1 MRAGLA
7 SMARMSLPTLH
18 QDLLLKYVQR
28 SPHMVSMGLSVEA
41 VSAGRGRLRQ
51 PTGADAVGD
60 GPRQRLHP
68 GVTTVLA
75 DSACGLAVGAALSTR
90 QPYATLDLRMDHLRP
105 AAPGQDLVCEA
116 ECYRLSRS
124 VAFVRAQVWQ
134 ESPDAPVASAQA
146 TFMLGTPVG
155 QRRTRAA
162 DSLPAADRASATTAA
177 AGPRVAEPPPRT
189 TPASGWPVPVQRQPV
204 WPGLDMPY
212 ARYLGLHT
220 ATGADGQALL
230 LMPHQ
235 DKLIGNPF
243 LPALHGGVLAGLA
256 ESAAMLHLLHH
267 TQGQRLPKGID
278 FAIDYLRTAGPEDCY
293 AACELLRMGTRV
305 ALVQVRVWQP
315 HKGPAQPVAVA
326 RGHYLLGPPTEA
338 GAG

>member
-1 MRAGLA
+1 
-7 SMARMSLPTLH
+7 
-18 QDLLLKYVQR
+18 
-28 SPHMVSMGLSVEA
+28 MVSMGMSVVA
-41 VSAGRGRLRQ
+41 VSAGRGSMRQ
-51 PTGADAVGD
+51 PAGPACVGD

-75 DSACGLAVGAALSTR
+75 DSTCGLAVGAALSAR
-90 QPYATLDLRMDHLRP
+90 QPYATLDLRMDHLRV
-105 AAPGQDLVCEA
+105 ASPGDDLQCEA
-116 ECYRLSRS
+116 ECFRLTRS

-134 ESPDAPVASAQA
+134 QRRDEPVAMAQA

-162 DSLPAADRASATTAA
+162 EGAA
-177 AGPRVAEPPPRT
+177 AGSDSRGAAPLASPHPGAGAAAAPTGGGQADSTPRVAEPPPRT
-189 TPASGWPVPVQRQPV
+189 APGSGWQPPDQRSPV
-204 WPGLDMPY
+204 WPALDMPY
-212 ARYLGLHT
+212 ADYLGLHQ
-220 ATGADGQALL
+220 ATGDDGQALV

-256 ESAAMLHLLHH
+256 ESAALLHLLQH

-278 FAIDYLRTAGPEDCY
+278 FAIDYLRAAGPEDCY
-293 AACELLRMGTRV
+293 ASCELVRVGARV

-315 HKGPAQPVAVA
+315 YKGPAQPVAVA
-326 RGHYLLGPPTEA
+326 RGHYLLAAPAGPGLA
-338 GAG
+338 